1 MICSIE
7 LMRQQFAQIAED
19 RRAGQGWSDAEVDA
33 LAREIRSAVE
43 AGEPDAIEAWAD
55 YLAAESAAL
64 APMAQACREAE
75 ARIRAERK
83 AERERQERM
92 AA

>member
-1 MICSIE
+1 MDID
-7 LMRQQFAQIAED
+7 LMRKQFSQIAAD

-33 LAREIRSAVE
+33 LAGEIRNAVE
-43 AGEPDAIEAWAD
+43 AGEPDQIEAWAD

-64 APMAQACREAE
+64 APMAQACRNAE
-75 ARIRAERK
+75 ARIRAERE
-83 AERERQERM
+83 AEKKRQERR

>member
-1 MICSIE
+1 MRMDID
-7 LMRQQFAQIAED
+7 LMRKQFAQIAED

-33 LAREIRSAVE
+33 LAGEIRSAVE
-43 AGEPDAIEAWAD
+43 AGDPDAIQAWAD

-64 APMAQACREAE
+64 APMAQACRDAE
-75 ARIRAERK
+75 ARIKAK
-83 AERERQERM
+83 CAAERERQERR

>member
-1 MICSIE
+1 MRMDID
-7 LMRQQFAQIAED
+7 LMRKQFSQIAAD
-19 RRAGQGWSDAEVDA
+19 RRAVQGWSDAEVDA
-33 LAREIRSAVE
+33 LAGEIRSAVE

-64 APMAQACREAE
+64 APMAQACRDAE
-75 ARIRAERK
+75 SRIRAERA
-83 AERERQERM
+83 AERERQERR